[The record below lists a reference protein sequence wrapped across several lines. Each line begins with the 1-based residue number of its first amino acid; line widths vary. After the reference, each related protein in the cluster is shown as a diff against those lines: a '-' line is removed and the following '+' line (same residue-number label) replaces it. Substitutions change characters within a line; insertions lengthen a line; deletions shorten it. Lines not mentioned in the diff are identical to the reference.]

1 MGWQDLVFM
10 AGSLLTVAFLVPA
23 LRDVTTRIPLVTSVP
38 KAALGAVYAV
48 TFATLGMDLAA
59 VGLVA
64 TGVAWSLL
72 AAYRSPRAAI
82 RTPSRGTTQSATV
95 TGTNDPTDAAA
106 QLHRLEE

>member
-1 MGWQDLVFM
+1 MDWQDLVFL
-10 AGSLLTVAFLVPA
+10 AGSLLTVAVLVPA
-23 LRDVTTRIPLVTSVP
+23 LRDCTTRIPLLTSLP

-72 AAYRSPRAAI
+72 AAYRSPRAPRAAV
-82 RTPSRGTTQSATV
+82 RSTTDPTAEALSGTT
-95 TGTNDPTDAAA
+95 DAPG
-106 QLHRLEE
+106 QLRHLEK